1 MNRRRLLEIL
11 GLAAVSG
18 VPAYAQ
24 GEAQAPAQGRGAGGR
39 GRGRVDPGPPI
50 TNTPQSSRDKFA
62 GMYKLVIYRPHGD
75 NPIGRIYYDRFG
87 RMGAMLHSPNRKALP
102 PNPTVEDYR
111 AMSQGLVAYYGTYD
125 VDEATHRVVHHIEA
139 ASNPAWIGT
148 DFMRWYELTPAR
160 VTLRTSPTSDNPLV
174 WDRLPNG

>member
-62 GMYKLVIYRPHGD
+62 G
-75 NPIGRIYYDRFG
+75 IGIR
-87 RMGAMLHSPNRKALP
+87 N
-102 PNPTVEDYR
+102 
-111 AMSQGLVAYYGTYD
+111 
-125 VDEATHRVVHHIEA
+125 
-139 ASNPAWIGT
+139 
-148 DFMRWYELTPAR
+148 
-160 VTLRTSPTSDNPLV
+160 
-174 WDRLPNG
+174 

>member
-24 GEAQAPAQGRGAGGR
+24 GEAQAPAQCRGAG

-62 GMYKLVIYRPHGD
+62 G
-75 NPIGRIYYDRFG
+75 IGIR
-87 RMGAMLHSPNRKALP
+87 N
-102 PNPTVEDYR
+102 
-111 AMSQGLVAYYGTYD
+111 
-125 VDEATHRVVHHIEA
+125 
-139 ASNPAWIGT
+139 
-148 DFMRWYELTPAR
+148 
-160 VTLRTSPTSDNPLV
+160 
-174 WDRLPNG
+174 